1 VGPPESTSKGWILL
15 FIGGESKTGSTKGV
29 FDRNVS
35 LFKFKQNGFIGPM
48 LLTIYNNTSI

>member
-15 FIGGESKTGSTKGV
+15 FYGSESKTGSTKGV